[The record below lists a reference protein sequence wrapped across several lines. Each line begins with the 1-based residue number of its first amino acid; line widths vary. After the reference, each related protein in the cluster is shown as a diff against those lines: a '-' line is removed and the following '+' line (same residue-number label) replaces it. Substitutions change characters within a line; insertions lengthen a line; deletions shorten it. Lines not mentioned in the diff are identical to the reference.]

1 MQKVTDQ
8 KGNGLEA
15 ARNQPAIENTTYA
28 TDSTAI
34 AASIGAFPSRHNTVT
49 AEVLGRLI
57 NGENLTGMDAVFGCS
72 TTRLSAVIFYLSEE
86 YGWTIDHVDIDV
98 GTNDGR
104 VVLIRAYF
112 LTRATIRRA
121 FDAGALAF
129 CRSVRDARA
138 KRRKHAPKARSIAEK
153 RNAARAAAKFD
164 PNQTSLFG
172 AQHE

>member
-1 MQKVTDQ
+1 MPAP
-8 KGNGLEA
+8 KGNGLTA
-15 ARNQPAIENTTYA
+15 GKSQPAIEHSIHTPDSKA
-28 TDSTAI
+28 T

-49 AEVLGRLI
+49 AEVLCRLI
-57 NGENLTGMDAVFGCS
+57 SGENLTGMDAVFGCS

-121 FDAGALAF
+121 FDAGALEF

-138 KRRKHAPKARSIAEK
+138 KRRKHAPEARSIADK

-164 PNQTSLFG
+164 PNQGSLFG

>member
-1 MQKVTDQ
+1 MTTPKS
-8 KGNGLEA
+8 NGLEA
-15 ARNQPAIENTTYA
+15 ARNQPAIENTAHTQN
-28 TDSTAI
+28 STAI

-49 AEVLGRLI
+49 AEVLCRLI

-72 TTRLSAVIFYLSEE
+72 TTRLSAVVFYLAEK

-121 FDAGALAF
+121 FDVGALAF

-138 KRRKHAPKARSIAEK
+138 KRRTQATKAKAEADR
-153 RNAARAAAKFD
+153 RNAVRAAAKFD
-164 PNQTSLFG
+164 QNQGALFPG
-172 AQHE
+172 AAP

>member
-1 MQKVTDQ
+1 MDAT
-8 KGNGLEA
+8 KGNGLTDG
-15 ARNQPAIENTTYA
+15 NSQPAIEHSTHTQDSKA
-28 TDSTAI
+28 T

-49 AEVLGRLI
+49 AEVLSRLI
-57 NGENLTGMDAVFGCS
+57 GGENLTGMDAVFGCS
-72 TTRLSAVIFYLSEE
+72 TTRLAAVIHYLAEK
-86 YGWTIDHVDIDV
+86 YGWTIDYADIDV

-129 CRSVRDARA
+129 CRSVREARA
-138 KRRKHAPKARSIAEK
+138 KRRKHAPKARAIADK

-164 PNQTSLFG
+164 PNQASLFG